1 MKTSFR
7 SNSTQLATA
16 CALAL
21 GIMSGAAFAQ
31 VPAPLAHDHMLLKDS
46 AGQVIVSQFGDC
58 WHSGFG
64 PAPMSTAQCD
74 PNYRAPAPVAQYVAP
89 APAAA
94 PAPYVAPIVVAAAPV
109 VAVYEKV
116 RFDANVLF
124 DFDKSVLRQAGRDTL
139 DDFIAKT
146 RDLIDPSSLVAVG
159 YADRIGSSD
168 YNQKLSEER
177 VATVKAY
184 LVEKGV
190 KWNQVSTSGR
200 GEMQPT
206 TRGECDGPTNSRNIA
221 CLQPDRHVFIELSG
235 SRLKK

>member
-1 MKTSFR
+1 MKTSFNR
-7 SNSTQLATA
+7 KSAGLATA

-21 GIMSGAAFAQ
+21 SIMSGTAFAQ
-31 VPAPLAHDHMLLKDS
+31 VPAPLAYDHMLLKDS

-64 PAPMSTAQCD
+64 PAPTSTAQCD
-74 PNYRAPAPVAQYVAP
+74 PNYRAPVPVAQYVAP
-89 APAAA
+89 APA

-109 VAVYEKV
+109 AAVYEKM

-139 DDFIAKT
+139 DDFVAKT
-146 RDLIDPSSLVAVG
+146 RNLIDPSSLVAIG
-159 YADRIGSSD
+159 YADRIGTND

-184 LVEKGV
+184 LVDKGI

-200 GEMQPT
+200 GETEPT

-235 SRLKK
+235 SRLQK

>member
-1 MKTSFR
+1 MKTSF
-7 SNSTQLATA
+7 NKSTGLTSA

-21 GIMSGAAFAQ
+21 AIMSGSAFAQ
-31 VPAPLAHDHMLLKDS
+31 VPAPLASDHMLLRDAS
-46 AGQVIVSQFGDC
+46 GQVIVSQFGDC

-64 PAPMSTAQCD
+64 PAPISTAQCD

-89 APAAA
+89 AAA
-94 PAPYVAPIVVAAAPV
+94 PAPYVAPVVVAAAPV
-109 VAVYEKV
+109 AAVYEKM

-139 DDFIAKT
+139 DDFVAKT
-146 RDLIDPSSLVAVG
+146 RDLLDPSSLVAVG
-159 YADRIGSSD
+159 YADRIGSTG

-190 KWNQVSTSGR
+190 KWNQVNTSGR
-200 GEMQPT
+200 GETQPT
-206 TRGECDGPTNSRNIA
+206 TRGECDGPTNSRSIA
-221 CLQPDRHVFIELSG
+221 CLQPDRHVYIELSG
-235 SRLKK
+235 SRLQK